1 MTGWIFMQKLF
12 SILCLIVFSSCTTI
26 HFRSNQSIPVT
37 FEGNPNHQKEVTVE
51 GKRFFYFW
59 GVDPDYQE
67 VFIDEEVRKAGYDG
81 ISKVIIYEPKNPQDQ
96 LISWLTFGLYMP
108 RGFVITGFT
117 TGNMIPDD
125 LVDSA
130 PQSNPLEDDSK
141 EDKDTE

>member
-1 MTGWIFMQKLF
+1 MQKLF
-12 SILCLIVFSSCTTI
+12 SILCLIVFSSCTTM
-26 HFRSNQSIPVT
+26 HFRSNQSIPVS
-37 FEGNPNHQKEVTVE
+37 FEGNPNHQKEVTIE
-51 GKRFFYFW
+51 GTRSFYFW

-117 TGNMIPDD
+117 TGNMIPED
-125 LVDSA
+125 LQDTA
-130 PQSNPLEDDSK
+130 PQSNPMDTDTVKIEPTDDLE
-141 EDKDTE
+141 

>member
-67 VFIDEEVRKAGYDG
+67 VFIDEA
-81 ISKVIIYEPKNPQDQ
+81 KNPQDQ